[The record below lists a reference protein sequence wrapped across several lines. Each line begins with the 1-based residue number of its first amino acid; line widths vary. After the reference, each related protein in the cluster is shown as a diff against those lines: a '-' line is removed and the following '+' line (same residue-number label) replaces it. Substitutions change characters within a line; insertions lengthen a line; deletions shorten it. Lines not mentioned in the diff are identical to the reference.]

1 VGNFLLFLYAIFFI
15 IIGLFM
21 QTRDS
26 ERLGVAI
33 LLFDDVEV
41 LDFAGPF
48 EVFSVTAELNGYKH
62 LHVFTLAE
70 EQRTIITRNGL
81 SVIPSHSF
89 ADAPKPDIIVI
100 PGGIGSKIAM
110 TRPAVIEWLQ
120 AHAPHAEVIMS
131 VCTGARILAKA
142 GLLDGLTATTHHE
155 AFADM
160 RELAPNTTWVEG
172 DWQDTRFVEN
182 GRIITAGGI
191 SAGIDTAL
199 HVVAKLLGRD
209 KARATAEYMEY
220 ETTLL

>member
-1 VGNFLLFLYAIFFI
+1 
-15 IIGLFM
+15 M

-26 ERLGVAI
+26 ERLAVAI

-70 EQRTIITRNGL
+70 EQRTITARNGL
-81 SVIPSHSF
+81 SVIPNHTL

-100 PGGIGSKIAM
+100 PGGIGSKVAM
-110 TRPAVIEWLQ
+110 MRPAVIDWLQ
-120 AHAPHAEVIMS
+120 AHSPNAEVIMS